1 MLHSWDTNA
10 GVGQNNL
17 NELVKEYFINWDAN
31 KGKNRLKRMVR
42 GDTHQGEHERRRGG
56 INKITIKRS
65 CFYLAIVNGA
75 KQRITIYSTF

>member
-42 GDTHQGEHERRRGG
+42 GDTHQGEHERRRGDFFWLLLC
-56 INKITIKRS
+56 NRLKRM
-65 CFYLAIVNGA
+65 VRGDTH
-75 KQRITIYSTF
+75 QGED